1 MCNEELPEFTEQVF
15 EFDHLNETE
24 DDNNV
29 IPITNQAPTIEP
41 DCKTLE
47 LLALAAKLIDEAAY
61 IQAQRRPGSESTQL
75 FLIAASLETEI
86 KRITSWN

>member
-15 EFDHLNETE
+15 EFDHLNEPQT
-24 DDNNV
+24 DDNV
-29 IPITNQAPTIEP
+29 IPITNQAPKSEP
-41 DCKTLE
+41 DKTLE
-47 LLALAAKLIDEAAY
+47 LLALASKLIDEAAY
-61 IQAQRRPGSESTQL
+61 IQAQQRPGSESTQL